1 MATIT
6 TVPARTTA
14 SLTGGATVDYGADL
28 DMNLTADGWVTVE
41 IVPTIGGLV
50 SITLATYAGP
60 AATPTGIM
68 LTDAMVPNARD
79 MVAETGLT
87 CTFSVH
93 CNSRYFRAG
102 IAGAGGAA
110 AGSDAVINYY
120 YQTKASVLVGTAAT
134 AGTLVDGGLSSGAAT
149 LSHI

>member
-1 MATIT
+1 MT
-6 TVPARTTA
+6 
-14 SLTGGATVDYGADL
+14 L
-28 DMNLTADGWVTVE
+28 
-41 IVPTIGGLV
+41 GL
-50 SITLATYAGP
+50 YAGP

-68 LTDAMVPNARD
+68 LTDAMVPVSRD

-87 CTFSVH
+87 CTFAVK

-120 YQTKASVLVGTAAT
+120 YQTKASILTGTSGAA
-134 AGTLVDGGLSSGAAT
+134 TLVDGGLTVAADT
-149 LSHI
+149 ISHI